1 MATAGDFKVFIVD
14 DDPSSRLSSSF
25 CFTGPEYEV
34 HQFDSGEA
42 CLAAL
47 EIQPDI
53 VLLDI
58 EMPGVDGVQTC
69 KALRDAGLAAAQV
82 IFVSVHNDLET
93 RLGAYDAGG
102 NDYIVKPVLPDE
114 LGPKIA
120 VARQV
125 LEQQRTLEAR
135 AAQAS
140 SIAFSAMSSAAEL
153 GIVLEF
159 LRATYACDSMDA
171 VHEVMAEALGHFSV
185 QYIAQLRCGD
195 TTACYSR
202 QGESTELEK
211 SILEHVSLMDR
222 IFQFH
227 DRMVINYPNVTLLVF
242 GLPLDDETRLG
253 RLRDNLAM
261 LAEGA
266 DARLLS
272 LRSHLILSRQA
283 AGIDH
288 VLKGLSQ
295 ALVDIEKD
303 QDVVRLNA
311 LCLMDGFIGELERA
325 FVHLGLSE
333 SQEASLSELA
343 RSTAARVGGILS
355 EGKSVTDDL
364 HRVGQSLRQL
374 HSGD

>member
-1 MATAGDFKVFIVD
+1 
-14 DDPSSRLSSSF
+14 
-25 CFTGPEYEV
+25 
-34 HQFDSGEA
+34 
-42 CLAAL
+42 
-47 EIQPDI
+47 
-53 VLLDI
+53 
-58 EMPGVDGVQTC
+58 
-69 KALRDAGLAAAQV
+69 
-82 IFVSVHNDLET
+82 
-93 RLGAYDAGG
+93 
-102 NDYIVKPVLPDE
+102 
-114 LGPKIA
+114 
-120 VARQV
+120 
-125 LEQQRTLEAR
+125 
-135 AAQAS
+135 
-140 SIAFSAMSSAAEL
+140 
-153 GIVLEF
+153 
-159 LRATYACDSMDA
+159 
-171 VHEVMAEALGHFSV
+171 
-185 QYIAQLRCGD
+185 
-195 TTACYSR
+195 
-202 QGESTELEK
+202 
-211 SILEHVSLMDR
+211 
-222 IFQFH
+222 
-227 DRMVINYPNVTLLVF
+227 VF

-303 QDVVRLNA
+303 QDVVCLNA